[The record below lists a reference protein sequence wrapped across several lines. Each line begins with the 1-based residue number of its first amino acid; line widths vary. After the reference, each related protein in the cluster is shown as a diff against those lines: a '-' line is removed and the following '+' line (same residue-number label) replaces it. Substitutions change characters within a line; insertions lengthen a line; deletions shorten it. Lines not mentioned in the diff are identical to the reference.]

1 MNPLILLMGLLA
13 LAYMGSLLSGERR
26 LRGFGLPS
34 GLEYVALGLVVG
46 PKALGWL
53 DHSILEPFD
62 PIAEIALGWIT
73 FVLGLSFGVSTR
85 ERPHFGLK
93 NLALASLASLV
104 TLAIIGG
111 ALLFTLTRFTT
122 LGGQD
127 RLLLSLAVAI
137 ACSETTRESVRWVT
151 ERYSAS
157 GPVSSA
163 VKSLAEGDDIIPLVA
178 LAVCFS
184 ISTKFSPVVHVPW
197 HSLPAA
203 CAAWALITIGM
214 GIVFGILAALMI
226 GREIDVDET
235 WGTLVGFGILATG
248 LMTRMGLSP
257 MSAMFAMGF
266 SLALFSTHR
275 KTLLTMVEPTE
286 RSVLHPMLLLAGARI
301 VFHAE
306 GLPLGLLVFVTIAAR
321 VLAKALIAGTWQGLS
336 RKARRAGPLFGL
348 GMLSSG
354 TLSMTVGLACALR
367 FPGAIGDTVLATAA
381 AATALGELLGPYALR
396 ASLTAAGEIEEVPKS
411 ADRGSEQA

>member
-1 MNPLILLMGLLA
+1 
-13 LAYMGSLLSGERR
+13 MGSLLSGDRR
-26 LRGFGLPS
+26 IHGFGLPS
-34 GLEYVALGLVVG
+34 GVEYVGLGLVVG
-46 PKALGWL
+46 PTVFGWL

-85 ERPHFGLK
+85 QKPHFGLK
-93 NLALASLASLV
+93 SLALASLASLV
-104 TLAIIGG
+104 TLAVIGG
-111 ALLFTLTRFTT
+111 AIHLTLARFTA

-157 GPVSSA
+157 GHVASA
-163 VKSLAEGDDIIPLVA
+163 VRSLAECDDIV
-178 LAVCFS
+178 
-184 ISTKFSPVVHVPW
+184 
-197 HSLPAA
+197 
-203 CAAWALITIGM
+203 
-214 GIVFGILAALMI
+214 
-226 GREIDVDET
+226 REIDVDET
-235 WGTLVGFGILATG
+235 WGTLVGFGVLATG
-248 LMTRMGLSP
+248 LMTRLGLSP

-266 SLALFSTHR
+266 SLALFSPHR
-275 KTLLTMVEPTE
+275 ETLLTMVEPTE

-301 VFHAE
+301 VFHAP

-321 VLAKALIAGTWQGLS
+321 VLVKALTAATWQGVS

-367 FPGAIGDTVLATAA
+367 FPGAIGDTVLAAA
-381 AATALGELLGPYALR
+381 AATTAFGELLGPYALR
-396 ASLTAAGEIEEVPKS
+396 ASLTAAGEIAEPPKS
-411 ADRGSEQA
+411 ATPGSEQA